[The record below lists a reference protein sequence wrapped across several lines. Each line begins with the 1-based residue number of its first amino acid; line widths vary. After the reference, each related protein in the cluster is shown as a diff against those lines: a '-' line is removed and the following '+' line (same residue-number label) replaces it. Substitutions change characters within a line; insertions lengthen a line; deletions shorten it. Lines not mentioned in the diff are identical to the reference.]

1 MNTVNHYNVAEK
13 THKHTCMQAHINIS
27 APVWCRQ
34 TSVSSV
40 VANSTYY
47 KCYKNEKKKKSEDVQ
62 NTVSSWTSLHYHL
75 INLIMTA
82 D

>member
-47 KCYKNEKKKKSEDVQ
+47 KCYKNEKKKKVGRRAEHSVIVDVSAL
-62 NTVSSWTSLHYHL
+62 SS
-75 INLIMTA
+75 